1 MRRTFGLTAGLA
13 LTVTVGLLAQ
23 QPAPAPAPAG
33 PPSAQPGPWANKFFL
48 PDIATNREQPAPPV
62 VTHNF
67 GDVPHGTLCVHKF
80 TITNVYDV
88 PMQITE
94 VRKSCHCLDF
104 VPMNRVLQ
112 PNESADFTVTMN
124 SGKFVGVNAQTFYI
138 TFGPKFISTAVIRVQ
153 ANSRTDVSV
162 VPGAVAFGTVAQG
175 VRGPTQSVMIKYGGK
190 TRDWK
195 LTEVIPPQAP
205 LDVHVTEVSRGGP
218 LRGGAEYRV
227 DVTIKPDAPPGA
239 IAEPITLK
247 TNDPSNPLLQVTVTG
262 TVVAPL
268 ELAPNRVRFDGVEV
282 GQVVIQRVLI
292 RAAKP
297 FRIVSADISKKDG
310 LSIHLPPPGAGALPV
325 QVVTVRFEPERAGTV
340 TREFRIKTDLDG
352 GAAAVLTVEG
362 EGIGKR

>member
-1 MRRTFGLTAGLA
+1 MRRSYWLTAGFGLTLAVGGLA
-13 LTVTVGLLAQ
+13 
-23 QPAPAPAPAG
+23 QPQATPPAAPAPSGQPA
-33 PPSAQPGPWANKFFL
+33 PWANKFFL

-62 VTHNF
+62 IVHNF

-104 VPMNRVLQ
+104 VPMTKVLQ

-124 SGKFVGVNAQTFYI
+124 SGKFIGVNTQTLYV
-138 TFGPKFISTAVIRVQ
+138 TFGPKYVSIAVIRLQ
-153 ANSRTDVSV
+153 ANSRTDVNI

-175 VRGPTQSVMIKYGGK
+175 VRAPTQTVMVKYAGK

-195 LTEVIPPQAP
+195 LTEVIPPQGP
-205 LDVHVTEVSRGGP
+205 LEVQITETSRGGP

-227 DVTIKPDAPPGA
+227 DVTLKAGAPPGV
-239 IAEPITLK
+239 ISEPITLK
-247 TNDPSNPLLQVTVTG
+247 TNDPTNPLVQITVTG

-268 ELAPNRVRFDGVEV
+268 ELAPGRIRFDGVEV
-282 GQVVIQRVLI
+282 GQQATQRVLI

-297 FRIVSADISKKDG
+297 FRIVEADGPRRG
-310 LSIHLPPPGAGALPV
+310 LAIVPPPASAGALPV
-325 QVVTVRFEPERAGTV
+325 QVVTVFFTPKEAGAV
-340 TREFRIKTDLDG
+340 ARDFRIRTDLDG
-352 GAAAVLTVEG
+352 GASVVLPVEG
-362 EGIGKR
+362 EAVPKQ